1 MFSFYLTDM
10 FDEISSKV
18 ALALKRSKVLVK
30 VKGQDPDT
38 GYRVAA
44 RYIVEELE
52 RSYEIRRRRTNLL
65 HQETDE
71 SRLS

>member
-1 MFSFYLTDM
+1 M

-18 ALALKRSKVLVK
+18 AQALKRSKVLIR

-44 RYIVEELE
+44 RYVAEELE
-52 RSYEIRRRRTNLL
+52 RSYEIRRRRV
-65 HQETDE
+65 QAVRKEVD
-71 SRLS
+71 